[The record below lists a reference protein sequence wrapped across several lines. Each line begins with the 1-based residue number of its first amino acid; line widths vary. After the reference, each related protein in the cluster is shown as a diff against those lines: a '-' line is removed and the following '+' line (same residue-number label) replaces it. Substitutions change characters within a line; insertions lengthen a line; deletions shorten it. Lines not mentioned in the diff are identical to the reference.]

1 MNSQVAHSSARA
13 NHSIADI
20 NTVLRSCGIGNI
32 TQHELAMVGS
42 EIDLVRFN
50 TTLAAIRG
58 QKGMTRDRAIQFMR
72 AIIEKAR
79 VAIAG
84 GAEVPASPW
93 PDLSSKTVELSSLRD
108 VNATLKS
115 IGLPSLRPEHVEP
128 LLRNYGRTE
137 ILRLM
142 NLAVAGGETGDQ
154 AKTTLRSMIS
164 ETMSAATGNGSASA
178 ATQPTAQ
185 VRTLPV
191 AARSAADE
199 IPADVDGERGDDAH
213 GARSQPASIGQTPNA
228 SGQHELARRSDAGEH
243 AHAIARRDTGS
254 HERRAT
260 AQTAD
265 GRADTSARSAQD
277 RVQCKA
283 YGSRA
288 AITVETAE
296 TEAGIPTVR
305 FEFAPVLGNGDSSHS
320 DDGSADKPSKAYDW
334 GKKLIIQLT
343 ADEVPQLLAVLYGF
357 APGAQF
363 SNHGQSKVKWM
374 SLENQEKSIYMRAGD
389 KDVPILVIPVSSPN
403 SIMQI
408 ANIAMLVARK
418 RYRALTGD
426 DIRLLVKNQ
435 VAQRTKPVQQNRS
448 GAR

>member
-1 MNSQVAHSSARA
+1 MNSHVAHSSARA

-32 TQHELAMVGS
+32 SQHELAMVGS

-50 TTLAAIRG
+50 TTLSAISG
-58 QKGMTRDRAIQFMR
+58 PKGITRDRAIQFMR
-72 AIIEKAR
+72 TIIEKAR

-84 GAEVPASPW
+84 GAAVPASPW

-128 LLRNYGRTE
+128 LLRSYGRTE

-142 NLAVAGGETGDQ
+142 NLAVAGGETGDH
-154 AKTTLRSMIS
+154 ATMTLRSMVS
-164 ETMSAATGNGSASA
+164 ETMSAAAGNGSASAASAASA

-199 IPADVDGERGDDAH
+199 IPAEVDGERGDDAH
-213 GARSQPASIGQTPNA
+213 GARSQPASRGQAQNA
-228 SGQHELARRSDAGEH
+228 SRSDAGEH
-243 AHAIARRDTGS
+243 AHAIARRDPGS

-265 GRADTSARSAQD
+265 GRADTSTRSAQD

-305 FEFAPVLGNGDSSHS
+305 FEFAPVLGNGDSNHS

-334 GKKLIIQLT
+334 SKKLIIQLT

-435 VAQRTKPVQQNRS
+435 VAQRTKPVQQNRT

>member
-1 MNSQVAHSSARA
+1 MNSPAARPSARA

-50 TTLAAIRG
+50 TTLAAISG

-93 PDLSSKTVELSSLRD
+93 PDMSSKTVGLSSLRD

-154 AKTTLRSMIS
+154 ATMTLRSMIS
-164 ETMSAATGNGSASA
+164 ETISSAAGNGYANA

-191 AARSAADE
+191 AARPAADE
-199 IPADVDGERGDDAH
+199 IPAEVDDERGDDAH
-213 GARSQPASIGQTPNA
+213 GARSQPASRGQAQNA
-228 SGQHELARRSDAGEH
+228 SGQHESSRRS
-243 AHAIARRDTGS
+243 
-254 HERRAT
+254 
-260 AQTAD
+260 D

-296 TEAGIPTVR
+296 TEAGIPTIR
-305 FEFAPVLGNGDSSHS
+305 FEFAPVLGNGDSGHS

-334 GKKLIIQLT
+334 SKKLIIQLT

-435 VAQRTKPVQQNRS
+435 VAQRTKPVQQNRT

>member
-1 MNSQVAHSSARA
+1 MNSHAPRPSTRA
-13 NHSIADI
+13 SHSIADI

-32 TQHELAMVGS
+32 SQHELAMVGS

-50 TTLAAIRG
+50 TTLSAISG
-58 QKGMTRDRAIQFMR
+58 PKCMTRDRAIQFMR

-84 GAEVPASPW
+84 GAAVPASPW

-142 NLAVAGGETGDQ
+142 NLAVAGGETGDH
-154 AKTTLRSMIS
+154 ATMTLRSMVS
-164 ETMSAATGNGSASA
+164 ETMSAAAGNGSASA

-199 IPADVDGERGDDAH
+199 IPAEVDGERGDDAH
-213 GARSQPASIGQTPNA
+213 GARSQPASRGQAQNA
-228 SGQHELARRSDAGEH
+228 SRSDAGEH
-243 AHAIARRDTGS
+243 AHAIARRDPSS

-288 AITVETAE
+288 AITVETDE

-305 FEFAPVLGNGDSSHS
+305 FEFAPVLGNGDSNHS

-334 GKKLIIQLT
+334 SKKLIIQLT

-418 RYRALTGD
+418 RYSALTGD